1 MSEEEGRAQAK
12 KMQKGT
18 FDFNDF
24 LFQVLYIWAYI
35 SVSRVCV
42 AYAIYALC
50 VLYDTTGYDGN
61 I

>member
-24 LFQVLYIWAYI
+24 LFQVLY
-35 SVSRVCV
+35 V
-42 AYAIYALC
+42 
-50 VLYDTTGYDGN
+50 
-61 I
+61 